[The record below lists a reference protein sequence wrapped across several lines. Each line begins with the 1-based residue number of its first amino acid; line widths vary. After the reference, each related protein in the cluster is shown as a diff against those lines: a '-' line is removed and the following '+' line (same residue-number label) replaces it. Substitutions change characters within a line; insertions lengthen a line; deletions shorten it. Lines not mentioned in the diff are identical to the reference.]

1 MKSELQYNGYH
12 QNLGRRNS
20 ASCGKGKE
28 LPLKQGNFYVLEVED
43 DIARYWNKQSPK
55 RREDLYKQSVK
66 EKKDIRL
73 ILDGFVHKPAHTK

>member
-1 MKSELQYNGYH
+1 MATIRILDDGTQPVVE
-12 QNLGRRNS
+12 
-20 ASCGKGKE
+20 KGKE
-28 LPLKQGNFYVLEVED
+28 PPLKQGNFYVLEVED